1 MGLTHQ
7 LQATVTVT
15 GDESVHEDERSNDE
29 EKDENVESNICQ
41 LLNQRM
47 ASQHRD
53 KSCVPS
59 H

>member
-1 MGLTHQ
+1 M
-7 LQATVTVT
+7 V
-15 GDESVHEDERSNDE
+15 DKSVYKEDGSDNE
-29 EKDENVESNICQ
+29 EKDEYVKDIVSQ
-41 LLNQRM
+41 LLDQRM